1 VKVTVIG
8 AGNVGA
14 TTAMRLAQGDVCDEV
29 VLVDVVPGLA
39 EGLALDLGQSAPI
52 EGFATRVVGT
62 VDYGPTAN
70 SDVVVMTA
78 GRPRAPGESRA
89 DLLRTNAAIVRS
101 CVEAAAAASPFAVLV
116 VVTNPLDEMTFLAH
130 RVSGFPPERVVGMAG
145 DLDSARLRFFLAGLA
160 GVAPARVDAITLGSH
175 GETMVPLPGRATIE
189 GTPAR
194 AILDDDA
201 LAAVFERTRN
211 GGAEIVALLR
221 RGSAFYA
228 PSAAVAAMVRA
239 IVEDRR
245 ELHPACAYLRG
256 EYGIRDAFVGVP
268 AVLSRRGVEEVRELD
283 LDPAELRALRE
294 AAAAVARRCRELDD
308 VLNGG

>member
-14 TTAMRLAQGDVCDEV
+14 TTAMRLAQGDVCGEV

-52 EGFATRVVGT
+52 EGFTTRVTGT
-62 VDYGPTAN
+62 TDYGPSAN

-101 CVEAAAAASPFAVLV
+101 CVGAAAAASPFAVLV
-116 VVTNPLDEMTFLAH
+116 VVTNPLDEMTYLAH
-130 RVSGFPPERVVGMAG
+130 RVSGFPAERVVGMAG

-160 GVAPARVDAITLGSH
+160 GVAPARVDAMTLGSH
-175 GETMVPLPGRATIE
+175 GETMVPLPARATIE
-189 GTPAR
+189 GTPAS
-194 AILDDDA
+194 AILDAAA
-201 LAAVFERTRN
+201 LDAVFERTRN
-211 GGAEIVALLR
+211 GGAEIVGLLR

-228 PSAAVAAMVRA
+228 PSAATAAMVRA

-283 LDPAELRALRE
+283 LDPRELRALQE

-308 VLNGG
+308 VLAGG